1 MRLSPWAPWPGASQ
15 PFSAVARPETQP
27 FGAVATAACGLIG
40 RRFTGRPVAE
50 RTAEATAAGAVTTG
64 TADAGFAPKGAT
76 TSRSSTS
83 LTMRMSGASRAVGS
97 A

>member
-1 MRLSPWAPWPGASQ
+1 MSYGAGPPPPSALS
-15 PFSAVARPETQP
+15 QP
-27 FGAVATAACGLIG
+27 FGAVTTAACGLIG

-64 TADAGFAPKGAT
+64 TAEAGLAPKGAT

-83 LTMRMSGASRAVGS
+83 LTMWMSGASSEVGRA
-97 A
+97 